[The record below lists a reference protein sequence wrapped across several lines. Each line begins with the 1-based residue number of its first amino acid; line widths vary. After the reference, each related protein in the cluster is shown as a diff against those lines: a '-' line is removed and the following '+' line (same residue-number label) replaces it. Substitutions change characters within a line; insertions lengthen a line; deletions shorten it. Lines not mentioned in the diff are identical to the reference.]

1 MNKIYKYL
9 IGGLLLFLLILS
21 AQNWFQKKKINNLK
35 DDNARLKEN
44 QEQLLAEKASQ
55 TNLILT
61 KDEFIDNLS
70 AKNEELLKQLKI
82 KPKEVIKYVEKT
94 ITQIDTEYV
103 ELEPMQKLDY
113 LWEVTDSTQ
122 CWTWKGEV
130 ETFKEYDS
138 IVVSR
143 TYFDY
148 HNKITDV
155 GIRKL
160 KWKFLFIKAYDKKK
174 IDIRSV
180 AECGGVTTKEI
191 NVIKK

>member
-1 MNKIYKYL
+1 MKNITKYIIGALL
-9 IGGLLLFLLILS
+9 IFLLILA
-21 AQNWFQKKKINNLK
+21 AQNWFQKKKIDRQKDDIERLK
-35 DDNARLKEN
+35 DN

-61 KDEFIDNLS
+61 KNEFITNLS
-70 AKNEELLKQLKI
+70 IENEKLLKQLKI

-94 ITQIDTEYV
+94 VTQIDTEYV
-103 ELEPMQKLDY
+103 ELDPMQKLDY
-113 LWEVTDSTQ
+113 TWEVVDSTL

-130 ETFKEYDS
+130 ETFKDYDS
-138 IVVSR
+138 ITVSR

-160 KWKFLFIKAYDKKK
+160 KWKFLFIKVYDKKK
-174 IDIRSV
+174 IDVRSV
-180 AECGGVTTKEI
+180 AKCGGAVTREI
-191 NVIKK
+191 NIIKK